1 MTDMHIGAVT
11 PRRTRARKLAG
22 TAPLPPASTNSE
34 IVAATSRQVR
44 AMGQPKTSAR
54 SPEPET
60 IPAAKAKRGESVAYE
75 APHTTTCAPHS
86 PPIATETPRRTRATR
101 SPATTHVAP
110 VSEPIQNEA
119 LSATKT
125 VTLSPRSAR
134 TRATIQT
141 DTAGESPVSK
151 PIAVTE
157 TKRRGK
163 GAAHPL
169 ATGEIAPPSQ
179 PIQIGTGNGS
189 GDNGAAMNMDT
200 VLPSPHVANI
210 EAGARLGPDAIPA
223 PPPSSTPSGG
233 HDLDGHRN
241 TSAAGDG
248 GASPAPMAGISA
260 PLHPSIPAL
269 IAMQRQRTFA
279 IKSQQRVDRAC
290 ESFIASSLGFGVDM
304 EPAKRKE
311 LYARAAK
318 IRRSVEKGASVW
330 ATTAP
335 PAPPSKRSA
344 KAIRQSD
351 TNVTDDNAVADAC
364 SPIILASLMAR
375 SAWDAMRTGAEKEM
389 RRLAEMLPVWKW
401 SVGVKGFGALGVSII
416 AAEASGPRGDVGS
429 YATKERLWKR
439 LGLAVIEGSRQRR
452 VTDAAAAEQH
462 GYNPRRRSEIWTIA
476 DSMFRHQWAGTNEE
490 AGTAPHPVGPY
501 GAVYMRRKSH
511 TEGREWTGG
520 RRENDARRVMTKAL
534 IEDYWRVWRGLE
546 PLAAMNTEA
555 KP

>member
-1 MTDMHIGAVT
+1 MSDMQIGAVT
-11 PRRTRARKLAG
+11 LRRTRATLRTPTMPG
-22 TAPLPPASTNSE
+22 TPASTNSQ

-44 AMGQPKTSAR
+44 AKASVKTTCHA
-54 SPEPET
+54 PEPET
-60 IPAAKAKRGESVAYE
+60 IPAAKAKRGESVA
-75 APHTTTCAPHS
+75 TTTSKAWKGAPHS

-101 SPATTHVAP
+101 LVGTVAP
-110 VSEPIQNEA
+110 PPVSDPTQNEA
-119 LSATKT
+119 LSAAKT
-125 VTLSPRSAR
+125 NRFSPSSAR
-134 TRATIQT
+134 TRAAIQT
-141 DTAGESPVSK
+141 DTAGASPVSE
-151 PIAVTE
+151 PIAATA

-163 GAAHPL
+163 GAKKTANTTSGP
-169 ATGEIAPPSQ
+169 PPSQ
-179 PIQIGTGNGS
+179 PNQIGTGNGS
-189 GDNGAAMNMDT
+189 GDNGAVKPAKSMDCA
-200 VLPSPHVANI
+200 PHVANI
-210 EAGARLGPDAIPA
+210 EAGAGPASGASPSA
-223 PPPSSTPSGG
+223 PPSST
-233 HDLDGHRN
+233 
-241 TSAAGDG
+241 DG
-248 GASPAPMAGISA
+248 GAISA
-260 PLHPSIPAL
+260 AEAAPATPLHPSIPAL
-269 IAMQRQRTFA
+269 IAMQRQRVFA
-279 IKSQQRVDRAC
+279 IKSQQRIDRAC
-290 ESFIASSLGFGVDM
+290 ESFIASSLGFGIDM
-304 EPAKRKE
+304 EPTKRKE
-311 LYARAAK
+311 IYARAAK
-318 IRRSVEKGASVW
+318 IRRRIEKGASIG

-344 KAIRQSD
+344 KAIPQSD

-389 RRLAEMLPVWKW
+389 RRLSETLPVWKW
-401 SVGVKGFGALGVSII
+401 SVGVKGFGALGVAII

-476 DSMFRHQWAGTNEE
+476 DSMFRHQWAGANEE

-534 IEDYWRVWRGLE
+534 IEDYWRVWRGME
-546 PLAAMNTEA
+546 PLAVAA
-555 KP
+555 

>member
-11 PRRTRARKLAG
+11 PRRTRAGGSTNAMIG
-22 TAPLPPASTNSE
+22 PPASTNSE

-44 AMGQPKTSAR
+44 AMGQPKTSAI

-60 IPAAKAKRGESVAYE
+60 IPAAKAKRGESVANK
-75 APHTTTCAPHS
+75 PPKSRRKAPHS
-86 PPIATETPRRTRATR
+86 PPIATATPR
-101 SPATTHVAP
+101 
-110 VSEPIQNEA
+110 
-119 LSATKT
+119 
-125 VTLSPRSAR
+125 R

-141 DTAGESPVSK
+141 DTAGESPVSE
-151 PIAVTE
+151 PIAATE

-163 GAAHPL
+163 GAGNRMN
-169 ATGEIAPPSQ
+169 TSVGSPPSQ

-189 GDNGAAMNMDT
+189 GDNGAAID
-200 VLPSPHVANI
+200 PQAKAGPPHVANI
-210 EAGARLGPDAIPA
+210 EAGAVDQTNANTA
-223 PPPSSTPSGG
+223 TPPSSTPSGG
-233 HDLDGHRN
+233 HDLDGYRN

-248 GASPAPMAGISA
+248 GAVDAPMAGIPT

-290 ESFIASSLGFGVDM
+290 ESFIASSIGFNVDM
-304 EPAKRKE
+304 DPAKRKDI
-311 LYARAAK
+311 YARAAK

-335 PAPPSKRSA
+335 PAPPSKRPA
-344 KAIRQSD
+344 KAIHQSD

-375 SAWDAMRTGAEKEM
+375 SAWDTMRTGAEKEM
-389 RRLAEMLPVWKW
+389 RRLAEGLPVWKW

-452 VTDAAAAEQH
+452 VTDAVAAEQH

-476 DSMFRHQWAGTNEE
+476 DSMFRHQWAGANEE

-546 PLAAMNTEA
+546 PLASMNMEA

>member
-1 MTDMHIGAVT
+1 MSDMQIGAVT
-11 PRRTRARKLAG
+11 LRRTRVRLVSDASIPA
-22 TAPLPPASTNSE
+22 PASINSE

-44 AMGQPKTSAR
+44 DGKPPETILIA
-54 SPEPET
+54 PEPAT
-60 IPAAKAKRGESVAYE
+60 IPAAKAKRGESVA
-75 APHTTTCAPHS
+75 ANRASTRVAAPHS
-86 PPIATETPRRTRATR
+86 PPIATETPRRTRANLRAGTDV
-101 SPATTHVAP
+101 SPP
-110 VSEPIQNEA
+110 VSEPTQNKA

-134 TRATIQT
+134 TRAAIQT
-141 DTAGESPVSK
+141 DTAGASPVSE
-151 PIAVTE
+151 PIAATA

-163 GAAHPL
+163 GAITSADACGGP
-169 ATGEIAPPSQ
+169 PPSHS
-179 PIQIGTGNGS
+179 IQIGTGNGS
-189 GDNGAAMNMDT
+189 GDNGAT
-200 VLPSPHVANI
+200 GVTQTGSPPPHVANI
-210 EAGARLGPDAIPA
+210 EAGAERTAQPQTD

-233 HDLDGHRN
+233 HDLDGYRN

-248 GASPAPMAGISA
+248 GATSTTEATLPP

-279 IKSQQRVDRAC
+279 IKSQQRIDRAC

-304 EPAKRKE
+304 DPAKRKE
-311 LYARAAK
+311 IYARAAK
-318 IRRSVEKGASVW
+318 IRRSVEKGA
-330 ATTAP
+330 TGRTNTLP
-335 PAPPSKRSA
+335 QTPPSKRSA
-344 KAIRQSD
+344 KAIPQSD

-389 RRLAEMLPVWKW
+389 RRLAETLPVWKW
-401 SVGVKGFGALGVSII
+401 SVGVKGFGALGVAII

-429 YATKERLWKR
+429 YPTKERLWKR

-452 VTDAAAAEQH
+452 VTDATGAEQH

-476 DSMFRHQWAGTNEE
+476 DSMFRHQWAGANEE
-490 AGTAPHPVGPY
+490 AGTAAHPAGPY

-534 IEDYWRVWRGLE
+534 IEDYWRVWRGMD
-546 PLAAMNTEA
+546 PLAVAA
-555 KP
+555 

>member
-1 MTDMHIGAVT
+1 MSDMQIGAGT
-11 PRRTRARKLAG
+11 PRRTRARLASD
-22 TAPLPPASTNSE
+22 ASIPAPASTNSE

-44 AMGQPKTSAR
+44 AEHGAVATTR

-60 IPAAKAKRGESVAYE
+60 IPAAKAKRGESVAKGI
-75 APHTTTCAPHS
+75 PRTRNCAPHS
-86 PPIATETPRRTRATR
+86 RPIATETPRRTRANPRAGTDV
-101 SPATTHVAP
+101 SPP
-110 VSEPIQNEA
+110 VSKPTQNKA
-119 LSATKT
+119 LSAKKT

-134 TRATIQT
+134 TRAAIQT
-141 DTAGESPVSK
+141 DTAGASPVSE
-151 PIAVTE
+151 PIAATA

-163 GAAHPL
+163 GAVSSPRAI
-169 ATGEIAPPSQ
+169 GGAPPSHSN
-179 PIQIGTGNGS
+179 QIGTGNGS
-189 GDNGAAMNMDT
+189 GDNGAEARPESDT
-200 VLPSPHVANI
+200 RPPHVANI
-210 EAGARLGPDAIPA
+210 EAGATHRPNAIQW

-233 HDLDGHRN
+233 QVPSDDQRI
-241 TSAAGDG
+241 TAAGDG
-248 GASPAPMAGISA
+248 GASGAPDAATAS

-279 IKSQQRVDRAC
+279 IKSQQRIDRAC

-318 IRRSVEKGASVW
+318 IRRSVEKGAASA
-330 ATTAP
+330 ATIVKSP
-335 PAPPSKRSA
+335 PPSKRPA
-344 KAIRQSD
+344 KAIPQSD

-364 SPIILASLMAR
+364 SPIIIASLMAR

-389 RRLAEMLPVWKW
+389 RRLAETLPVWKW
-401 SVGVKGFGALGVSII
+401 SVGVKGFGALGVAII

-476 DSMFRHQWAGTNEE
+476 DSMFRHQWAGANEE

-534 IEDYWRVWRGLE
+534 IEDYWRVWRGMD
-546 PLAAMNTEA
+546 PLAVVA
-555 KP
+555 